1 MARFV
6 VDIDSNEFNALSDKA
21 ATLVDVLEQ
30 AGYKIVTVFGIMED
44 NRCQFDEPSFNVERI
59 INTFRMTHDCVLAPP
74 ESATVPKKFAKKG
87 EEPEGAKVTKE
98 TKKPTAAA
106 AKRRIRAATK
116 KKATIKDVEDAE
128 VVEIGTEA

>member
-87 EEPEGAKVTKE
+87 EEPKE
-98 TKKPTAAA
+98 TKKTTPASK
-106 AKRRIRAATK
+106 KRGRPATK
-116 KKATIKDVEDAE
+116 KKAAVEDVEDGE
-128 VVEIGTEA
+128 VVELAADA